1 MEMLDSPAIERPFS
15 TTPSPRYFYL
25 ATQYKEALNHAI
37 STVMQRD
44 GLGILAGPIGCGKS
58 TLIRYLV
65 DWLHDALLDQVQ
77 VGMLYNPSVSTDF
90 QLLKAICREF
100 GIGPKPRKDEQLE
113 ALREYL
119 VAQAEADRVVVVII
133 DEAHKLNGP
142 QLELVREFFNFA
154 HNERFYIQV
163 ILAGETQ
170 PLKHKLK
177 NKQAI
182 ISRAM
187 YYYDLEPLT
196 LADTAELIR
205 YRLKVAELPVD
216 MFSEEAIAEVHAI
229 ARGVPRTIV
238 KLCRHAFDN
247 AHAGLP
253 ISTKDVQA
261 AAAKGK
267 GIFGG

>member
-1 MEMLDSPAIERPFS
+1 MQMLDSPALEQPFS

-25 ATQYKEALNHAI
+25 AAQYKEALNHAI

-58 TLIRYLV
+58 TLLRYLM
-65 DWLHDALLDQVQ
+65 DWLNDALLDRMQL
-77 VGMLYNPSVSTDF
+77 GIIYNPSVSTDF
-90 QLLKAICREF
+90 QLLKAICKEF

-113 ALREYL
+113 ALREHL
-119 VAQAEADRVVVVII
+119 VAQAAANRVVVLLI

-154 HNERFYIQV
+154 HNEHFYMQV

-196 LADTAELIR
+196 LADTQELIR
-205 YRLKVAELPVD
+205 FRLKVAELPVD
-216 MFSEEAIAEVHAI
+216 MFTEAAIAEVHAI
-229 ARGVPRTIV
+229 THGVPRSIV
-238 KLCRHAFDN
+238 KLCRHAFDE
-247 AHAGLP
+247 ADVSAR
-253 ISTKDVQA
+253 IDVQEVRA
-261 AAAKGK
+261 VATKGRAV
-267 GIFGG
+267 FGG

>member
-1 MEMLDSPAIERPFS
+1 MQALDSLALSQPFS

-25 ATQYKEALNHAI
+25 ASQYKEALNHAI

-58 TLIRYLV
+58 TLLRYLV
-65 DWLHDALLDQVQ
+65 DWLDDTLLDRMQ
-77 VGMLYNPSVSTDF
+77 LAHIYNPSVSTDF
-90 QLLKAICREF
+90 QLLKAVCKEF
-100 GIGPKPRKDEQLE
+100 NVAPRPRKDEQLE
-113 ALREYL
+113 AFKEHL
-119 VAQAEADRVVVVII
+119 VAQTQAGKVAVLLI

-142 QLELVREFFNFA
+142 QFELVREFFNFC
-154 HNERFYIQV
+154 HNEQFYLQV

-196 LADTAELIR
+196 LEDTRELIR
-205 YRLKVAELPVD
+205 FRLKVAELSTD
-216 MFSEEAIAEVHAI
+216 MFTDEAIARIHAVTH
-229 ARGVPRTIV
+229 GVPRNIV
-238 KLCRHAFDN
+238 KLCKHVYDKVEPGSSIAEAQVNEVVLR
-247 AHAGLP
+247 
-253 ISTKDVQA
+253 
-261 AAAKGK
+261 GK
-267 GIFGG
+267 AVFGA

>member
-1 MEMLDSPAIERPFS
+1 MQMLDVPALDQPFS

-25 ATQYKEALNHAI
+25 AEQYREALNHAI

-58 TLIRYLV
+58 TLLRYLV
-65 DWLHDALLDQVQ
+65 DWLNDALLDRMQL
-77 VGMLYNPSVSTDF
+77 GIIYNPSVSTDF
-90 QLLKAICREF
+90 QLLKAICKEF
-100 GIGPKPRKDEQLE
+100 DLPPKPRKDEQLE
-113 ALREYL
+113 ALREHL
-119 VAQAEADRVVVVII
+119 AAQEQAGKVVVLLI

-154 HNERFYIQV
+154 HNDRFYMQV

-182 ISRAM
+182 LSRAM

-196 LADTAELIR
+196 LADTRELIR
-205 YRLKVAELPVD
+205 FRLKVAELPTD
-216 MFSEEAIAEVHAI
+216 WFTDGAIATVHHVTK
-229 ARGVPRTIV
+229 GVPRSIV
-238 KLCRHAFDN
+238 KLCRHAYDL
-247 AHAGLP
+247 AKPGEA
-253 ISTKDVQA
+253 IDVDQVEHVA
-261 AAAKGK
+261 RKGK
-267 GIFGG
+267 AVFGG